1 VLFYPYPELEIKKYA
16 EGQELLIF
24 AVFWKTGPL
33 WSGVRMSRILRDE
46 RKSAENTRNNS
57 KISNERIEIIKITLK
72 LTAQ

>member
-1 VLFYPYPELEIKKYA
+1 
-16 EGQELLIF
+16 
-24 AVFWKTGPL
+24 
-33 WSGVRMSRILRDE
+33 MSRILRDE